1 MRTKATQDQSAQ
13 TAAVPF
19 FGQKETNNFFGSAD
33 TATPTF
39 FKKTPGSISQPTIQ
53 RTPLCP
59 ATRDAGEVTKS
70 QSPDGIL
77 AVDTQFNATKES
89 LSVQDF
95 GIDKDTVTPGM
106 TQTDDWRRMM
116 SMILGDPTTSVAVLG
131 YSDCM
136 GGEQNNQDLRNRRA
150 NAVIKAMPPEAQ
162 AKVSPFYKGWF
173 GGMTYLY
180 PNDTVENRARNR
192 MAYIALMRS
201 WTDSCDSLPQ
211 ATNIDQFIFLVSCLE
226 KRLGL
231 TNAAD
236 APKTLSV
243 LRQIYFGNATW
254 STQRNRSKIWDD
266 VIPTHPWAPGTDP
279 TPKLGNKL
287 LTALQNSKDIKF
299 DNSATGIA
307 IDISH
312 LLTGLDAMMNPQDVA
327 FHVGPLL
334 WQTGIANHEL
344 ATWAGDVASAATN
357 YTICVDW
364 GKYSAT
370 YDDFFKDL
378 ADDSDLEGDIDAY
391 AVWAALNSAPG
402 APVPLQLNLP
412 LSEVL
417 MQYYR
422 LKNTGKGG
430 MAREQRFEVFAN
442 FYGANVSGKKMLNR
456 AAFKNNIKGSVS
468 EIAMLSFFK
477 QAKEILNGNTNSI
490 GNCAGGKPPTQT
502 GQPAPVDLA
511 TLMVGVM
518 TACDEMIERF
528 TVWIEKR
535 L

>member
-1 MRTKATQDQSAQ
+1 MRTKATQDQSAVN
-13 TAAVPF
+13 AAVPF
-19 FGQKETNNFFGSAD
+19 FGQKENNNFFGSTN

-39 FKKTPGSISQPTIQ
+39 FNKTPGAITQPTIQ
-53 RTPLCP
+53 RSPVCP
-59 ATRDAGEVTKS
+59 ATRDAGEVAKS

-77 AVDTQFNATKES
+77 AVDTQFDATIER

-95 GIDKDTVTPGM
+95 AIDKDNVTPGM
-106 TQTDDWRRMM
+106 TQSDDWRRMM
-116 SMILGDPTTSVAVLG
+116 SMIVGDPTTTVAVIG

-136 GGEQNNQDLRNRRA
+136 GGEQNNQALRNRRA
-150 NAVIKAMPPEAQ
+150 NAVVNAMPPEAQ
-162 AKVSPFYKGWF
+162 AKVLPFLT
-173 GGMTYLY
+173 GGVGALTYLF
-180 PNDTVENRARNR
+180 PNDTAENRARNR
-192 MAYIALMRS
+192 MAYIRLFRS
-201 WTDSCDSLPQ
+201 RGDSCDRLLK

-254 STQRNRSKIWDD
+254 STARNRSKIWDD
-266 VIPTHPWAPGTDP
+266 IIPTQPWTPGTDP

-287 LTALQNSKDIKF
+287 LTALQDSKDIKF
-299 DNSATGIA
+299 DNSATGVA

-312 LLTGLDAMMNPQDVA
+312 VITGLDAMMNPQDVA
-327 FHVGPLL
+327 FHAGPLL

-344 ATWAGDVASAATN
+344 ATWAGDLASAATN

-370 YDDFFKDL
+370 HDDFFKSL
-378 ADDSDLEGDIDAY
+378 AEDSDLEGDIDAY
-391 AVWAALNSAPG
+391 AMWAALPSVPG
-402 APVPLQLNLP
+402 APGPVQLNLP
-412 LSEVL
+412 ISELL

-430 MAREQRFEVFAN
+430 VARETRFEVFAN
-442 FYGANVSGKKMLNR
+442 FYGAKVSGKKMTDR
-456 AAFKNNIKGSVS
+456 AGFKNNIKSSVS
-468 EIAMLSFFK
+468 ETALLLFAK
-477 QAKEILNGNTNSI
+477 QAREILNGNTNSI

-502 GQPAPVDLA
+502 GQPAPADLA
-511 TLMVGVM
+511 TLIVGVM
-518 TACDEMIERF
+518 KASDEMIERF
-528 TVWIEKR
+528 TAWIEKR

>member
-1 MRTKATQDQSAQ
+1 MRTKATQEQSVSP
-13 TAAVPF
+13 AATPL
-19 FGQKETNNFFGSAD
+19 FGQQENNFFGS
-33 TATPTF
+33 TNTTNPTF
-39 FKKTPGSISQPTIQ
+39 FKKTPGTITQPTVQ
-53 RTPLCP
+53 LTPLCP
-59 ATRDAGEVTKS
+59 ATRDAGEITKS

-77 AVDTQFNATKES
+77 AADTQFNATDES
-89 LSVQDF
+89 LFVQDF
-95 GIDKDTVTPGM
+95 GIDKDNVTPGM
-106 TQTDDWRRMM
+106 TQNDDWRRMM
-116 SMILGDPTTSVAVLG
+116 SMILGDPGTSIAVLG

-136 GGEQNNQDLRNRRA
+136 GGEQNNQALRDQRA
-150 NAVIKAMPPEAQ
+150 NAVIKAMPVEAQ
-162 AKVSPFYKGWF
+162 AKVSPLFKGWW
-173 GGMTYLY
+173 GGLTYKY
-180 PNDTVENRARNR
+180 PNDTAENRARNR
-192 MAYIALMRS
+192 MAMIRIIRPPI
-201 WTDSCDSLPQ
+201 DSCDTLPK

-254 STQRNRSKIWDD
+254 STARNRSKLWDD
-266 VIPTHPWAPGTDP
+266 VIPTQPWAPGTDP

-287 LTALQNSKDIKF
+287 LTALQDSKDIKF
-299 DNSATGIA
+299 DSSASGIG

-312 LLTGLDAMMNPQDVA
+312 LITGLDAMMNPQDVA
-327 FHVGPLL
+327 LHVGPLL
-334 WQTGIANHEL
+334 WQTGVANHAL

-364 GKYSAT
+364 GKYTAS
-370 YDDFFKDL
+370 YDDFFKSL
-378 ADDSDLEGDIDAY
+378 AEDSDLEGDIDAY

-402 APVPLQLNLP
+402 APIPLQLNLP

-422 LKNTGKGG
+422 LQNTGKGG
-430 MAREQRFEVFAN
+430 QARTQRFEVFAN

-456 AAFKNNIKGSVS
+456 ADFKDNIKGPIQ

-477 QAKEILNGNTNSI
+477 QAKEILNGNTKSI
-490 GNCAGGKPPTQT
+490 GDCAGGKPPTQT
-502 GQPAPVDLA
+502 GQPASVDLA
-511 TLMVGVM
+511 NLMAGVI
-518 TACDEMIERF
+518 TASNEMVERF